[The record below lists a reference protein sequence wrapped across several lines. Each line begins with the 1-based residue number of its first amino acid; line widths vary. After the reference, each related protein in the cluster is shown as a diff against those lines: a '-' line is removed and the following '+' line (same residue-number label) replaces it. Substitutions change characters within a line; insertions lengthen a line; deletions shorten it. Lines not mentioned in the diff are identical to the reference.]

1 MAGEENKSFHF
12 LLTRFFSTSMEIT
25 FQKVMHIK
33 TQKGFLCLLI
43 RVRRREKKCEMLK
56 SLRNENLFTK
66 YMLRSFS
73 FFLFALLLAF
83 FAESIHVRWISISR
97 YISPRVTFNLTANI
111 FLKSSC
117 IFFHSSKNPHPHPP
131 TCAPN
136 VTFLVACTLGRII
149 FHVFSPPRI
158 SSNCLHLYEKKAKTY
173 RRFVEEQVN
182 IRICELRSM
191 KNCRKIEILIPPS
204 CFLSWLLLQFLH
216 LSLIPICL
224 LLLLPSTSTDTPA
237 IARL

>member
-1 MAGEENKSFHF
+1 MKIF
-12 LLTRFFSTSMEIT
+12 LQSTC
-25 FQKVMHIK
+25 F
-33 TQKGFLCLLI
+33 
-43 RVRRREKKCEMLK
+43 VR
-56 SLRNENLFTK
+56 
-66 YMLRSFS
+66 
-73 FFLFALLLAF
+73 FLFFCSLFYSLF

-117 IFFHSSKNPHPHPP
+117 ISFHPSKNPHPHPP

-136 VTFLVACTLGRII
+136 VTFLVACTSGRII

-224 LLLLPSTSTDTPA
+224 LLPSSLHPPIPPPSLVCKLRLHTLVERFEKLNFSFWSSDLISHFNMFPSL
-237 IARL
+237 ARSLALRYTNKWNYVIM